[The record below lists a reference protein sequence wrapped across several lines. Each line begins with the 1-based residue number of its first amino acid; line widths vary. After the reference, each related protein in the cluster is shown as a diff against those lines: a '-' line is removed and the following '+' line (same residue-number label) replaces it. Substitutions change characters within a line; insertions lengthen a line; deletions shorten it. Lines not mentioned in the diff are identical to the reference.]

1 MQNYSMRDKMPR
13 SRNVWKYYAN
23 RVELT

>member
-1 MQNYSMRDKMPR
+1 MQNYSMRDKTR